1 MNILLACNAG
11 VSTGMLA
18 DKMED
23 YAKSQG
29 IDANVWAVDIAQVL
43 DEVKEQNVDCILIG
57 PQISYK
63 LKRLKADLSSY
74 GIPAGV
80 MSFQDYGTM
89 NAINIFNA
97 AKKLLED
104 R

>member
-18 DKMED
+18 DKMEE
-23 YAKSQG
+23 YAKTQG
-29 IDANVWAVDIAQVL
+29 INAHVWAVDIAQVS
-43 DEVKEQNVDCILIG
+43 DELKSEKIDCALIG

-63 LKRLKADLSSY
+63 LKGLQKELAPYS
-74 GIPAGV
+74 IPSGV

-89 NAINIFNA
+89 NAVNIFKTA
-97 AKKLLED
+97 TKLMED
-104 R
+104 K